1 LEVDPRTGGFK
12 RDEEHP
18 FDCDLLVLD
27 EASMVD
33 VPLMRALLR
42 AFRTGRHCCW
52 WLMSINYRVSGPARL
67 CPGDKVM
74 QVADGGSGG
83 TA

>member
-1 LEVDPRTGGFK
+1 
-12 RDEEHP
+12 
-18 FDCDLLVLD
+18 
-27 EASMVD
+27 
-33 VPLMRALLR
+33 
-42 AFRTGRHCCW
+42 
-52 WLMSINYRVSGPARL
+52 MSINYRVSGPARL